1 MAVDLRDTYI
11 DPARSEYRKMLENLQ
26 SNILKPHGRKESD
39 HLLVRFAAGPE
50 TVRAWIREFARR
62 EVTSA
67 RKQLDETGN
76 YHDHGTRGGLVGGF
90 ALSAAGYG
98 ALGLLPE
105 DFGGFGQ
112 AFREGLKRGGVL
124 PPPRKLGTPSRQKGR
139 ARHGSHHRPAR
150 PFPPFRG

>member
-26 SNILKPHGRKESD
+26 ANILKPHGRKESD

-76 YHDHGTRGGLVGGF
+76 YHDHGTRGGLVAGF

-105 DFGGFGQ
+105 DFGGSRQ
-112 AFREGLKRGGVL
+112 SVREGMKRRAVSVHPGK
-124 PPPRKLGTPSRQKGR
+124 PQPPSRQRGG
-139 ARHGSHHRPAR
+139 ALEGGNHCPLQ
-150 PFPPFRG
+150 PP

>member
-1 MAVDLRDTYI
+1 MAVNLRDTYI

-50 TVRAWIREFARR
+50 TVQAWIREFARR

-76 YHDHGTRGGLVGGF
+76 YHDHGTRGGLVASF

-105 DFGGFGQ
+105 DFGGSGQ
-112 AFREGLKRGGVL
+112 SVRQGMKRRAVSPHARNPG
-124 PPPRKLGTPSRQKGR
+124 PPTTDWGR
-139 ARHGSHHRPAR
+139 PD
-150 PFPPFRG
+150 

>member
-1 MAVDLRDTYI
+1 MAVNLRDTYI

-50 TVRAWIREFARR
+50 TVQAWIREFARR

-76 YHDHGTRGGLVGGF
+76 YHDHGTRGGLVASF

-98 ALGLLPE
+98 ALSLLPE
-105 DFGGFGQ
+105 DFGGSRQSFPPGMKPR
-112 AFREGLKRGGVL
+112 AVSAHAGNWSPPSDGRGEAVSRNNHA
-124 PPPRKLGTPSRQKGR
+124 PPRPS
-139 ARHGSHHRPAR
+139 P
-150 PFPPFRG
+150 